1 MPGAKNVGCAILAS
15 RLRVDKRHRLRMQR
29 LSTRVRCVCM
39 YGRSELSVEQISSGG
54 TVSYLHH
61 DQAGSTRLITGST
74 GTVTGKCTYSAYG
87 TPTCEGTTTTPL
99 GYDGQYTS
107 SDTGLVYLRNRVYDP
122 TTAQFLMVDP
132 LVATTG
138 APYYYAGDNP
148 INEADPT
155 GLGAVEV
162 IVSSCED
169 EPIACAVLGAAEGT
183 AGVIAGKRASE
194 EVINAMTSG
203 EPTYESDEGE
213 AELKTKEAGRESE
226 KPCGEEPPRRLPYQ
240 GEPNS
245 TAVLDR
251 GNGTG
256 QIREYGPDGLPTRDF
271 DFGHDHG
278 SGDPHAHDWPGGVRG
293 DGRPIEPNE

>member
-1 MPGAKNVGCAILAS
+1 MTLAS
-15 RLRVDKRHRLRMQR
+15 L
-29 LSTRVRCVCM
+29 M
-39 YGRSELSVEQISSGG
+39 YGPGDLPIEQITSGG

-61 DQAGSTRLITGST
+61 DQAGSTRLLTGST

-87 TPTCEGTTTTPL
+87 APTCEGSGTTPL
-99 GYDGQYTS
+99 GYDAQYTS
-107 SDTGLVYLRNRVYDP
+107 SDTGLIYMRARTYDP
-122 TTAQFLMVDP
+122 ATAQFLSVDP
-132 LVATTG
+132 LAAITG
-138 APYYYAGDNP
+138 APYNYASDNP
-148 INEADPT
+148 VNEADPT
-155 GLGAVEV
+155 GLGPVEV
-162 IVSSCED
+162 IVSSCEE
-169 EPIACAVLGAAEGT
+169 EPIACAFLGAAGGT

-226 KPCGEEPPRRLPYQ
+226 ESCGEEPPPRRLPYQ
-240 GEPNS
+240 GEPNG